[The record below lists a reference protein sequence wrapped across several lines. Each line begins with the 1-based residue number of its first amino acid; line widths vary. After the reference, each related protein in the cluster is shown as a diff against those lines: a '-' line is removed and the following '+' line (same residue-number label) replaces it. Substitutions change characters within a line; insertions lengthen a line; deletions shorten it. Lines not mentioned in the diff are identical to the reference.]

1 MPSGEA
7 HFSHKWGSFHRWGA
21 ILPSLGIT
29 VKMRISAVSKCKE
42 ELNGAEENNN
52 WKKKKQTRKNQ
63 QLIRWYE
70 GMDQESGIQSSVI
83 I

>member
-1 MPSGEA
+1 MIVKMLIELKEG
-7 HFSHKWGSFHRWGA
+7 WMN
-21 ILPSLGIT
+21 T